1 MMHSI
6 SNKSTAELSKPIDYL
21 VIGHLTCDIGE
32 TSNQLG
38 GTATFSG
45 LTAQSLGMN
54 VGIITAASPELDTS
68 SIKSLWT
75 KIKISPQTTT
85 FKNISNGLMRTQYL
99 FQVADKITGDD
110 LPEFIQPPKI
120 VHLGP
125 MADEVDP
132 TITLQFPNSLK
143 CLTPQGW
150 LRKRDKNN
158 VVKLKQ
164 WKDFDYHLSQADIAV
179 ISIDDV
185 QKDEDT
191 ILKMASSI
199 PIFCVTEGF
208 KGARLYWNNDVRFI
222 SAPEVKYVD
231 DTGSGDIFAAAFFCR
246 YFNTKNPWE
255 AGRFAV
261 QLASWSVERKHLN
274 SIPTEDE
281 IRRAKMEVIP

>member
-1 MMHSI
+1 MMHSVSKI
-6 SNKSTAELSKPIDYL
+6 SIAELTKLIDYL
-21 VIGHLTCDIGE
+21 VIGHLTCDIGD
-32 TSNQLG
+32 TSNHLG
-38 GTATFSG
+38 GTVTFSG
-45 LTAQSLGMN
+45 LTAQALGMN
-54 VGIITAASPELDTS
+54 VGIITSASPELDTS
-68 SIKSLWT
+68 SIKSIWI
-75 KIKISPQTTT
+75 KNKISTQTTT
-85 FKNISNGLMRTQYL
+85 FKNISNGSNRIQYL
-99 FQVADKITGDD
+99 FQVADKIKEDD
-110 LPEFIQPPKI
+110 LPEFDPPPKI

-132 TITLQFPNSLK
+132 AILRRFPDSLK

-150 LRKRDKNN
+150 LRKTDKNN

-179 ISIDDV
+179 ISVDDV
-185 QKDEDT
+185 QRDEDI

-199 PIFCVTEGF
+199 PIFVVTEGF
-208 KGARLYWNNDVRFI
+208 KGARVYWNNDVRFI
-222 SAPEVKYVD
+222 RAPEVKYLE

-246 YFNTKNPWE
+246 YLKTKNPWE

-261 QLASWSVERKHLN
+261 QVASWSVERKHLN